1 MKWEVHQSD
10 YNIIFVSRCLPK
22 EWLTP
27 NALEATIAET
37 RGTNN
42 SNSGRIIAMSM
53 LIRKITSSFHG
64 FYSKMRDVLSSLSS
78 SRQYNMHP

>member
-1 MKWEVHQSD
+1 MILIHCNCLQRRTCLGEQTCLHVNMHTIPSKVRMKGKVHQSD

-37 RGTNN
+37 RGANN
-42 SNSGRIIAMSM
+42 SNSGRIIAM
-53 LIRKITSSFHG
+53 LI
-64 FYSKMRDVLSSLSS
+64 
-78 SRQYNMHP
+78 

>member
-1 MKWEVHQSD
+1 MKGKVHQSD

-37 RGTNN
+37 RGANN
-42 SNSGRIIAMSM
+42 SNSGRIIAM
-53 LIRKITSSFHG
+53 LI
-64 FYSKMRDVLSSLSS
+64 
-78 SRQYNMHP
+78 